1 MAAAKKSETKTEAK
15 TTAAKTT
22 ATKAETKSPAK
33 PKAPAKT
40 KSADKPKAS
49 GAKKPNALSV
59 EVKPS
64 ADLAAIVGDKP
75 LPRSEV
81 VSKTWDYIKKHKLQ
95 NPDDGREI
103 LADANLE
110 KIFGKKKATMFEMNK
125 FLNAHLS

>member
-103 LADANLE
+103 LADGNLE